1 MAQALLIGVLCDD
14 KQIGP
19 HHFHSVGDK
28 YVRAVTDAMGA
39 IPLLIP
45 VLAQAFDIKDVLS
58 RVDGL
63 LLPGSYSN
71 IDPMHYGQDNQE
83 QDPLRDPAR
92 DATAFAAIKEA
103 ARIGLPVFA
112 ICRGFQEVNVAFGG
126 TLHQKVQ
133 EVDGLNDHREDK
145 DISLDAQYADVHT
158 IHLTEGGL
166 LATKSGKPQVMVNSL
181 HQQGIKDLAENMK
194 VEALAEDG
202 LIEAFSSKS
211 EDQFLIAAQ
220 WHPEYQVTENPFN
233 LSLFEMF
240 KEACETYRSRNKS

>member
-45 VLAQAFDIKDVLS
+45 VLADAFDIKDVLA

-71 IDPMHYGQDNQE
+71 IDPVHYGQDNLE
-83 QDPLRDPAR
+83 QDPIRDPAR

-112 ICRGFQEVNVAFGG
+112 ICRGFQEVNVTFGG

-133 EVDGLNDHREDK
+133 EVAGLNDHREDK
-145 DISLDAQYADVHT
+145 NLPLDKQYDDVHAIT
-158 IHLTEGGL
+158 LTEGGL
-166 LATKSGKPQVMVNSL
+166 LAQRSGKANVKVNSL
-181 HQQGIKDLAENMK
+181 HQQGIKDLADNFK
-194 VEALAEDG
+194 VEAVTDDG
-202 LIEAFSSKS
+202 LIEAYSNKS

-220 WHPEYQVTENPFN
+220 WHPEYKVTENPFN

-240 KEACETYRSRNKS
+240 KEACEKYRSKS